1 MSSPACAMPFQ
12 SSFVSST
19 SEQHLLIVQYV
30 GVLFYSFN
38 KIQTEQ
44 LGLHS
49 LDLSQKEWLSIA
61 PYLCSLKYI
70 RIPPYP
76 TVRWK
81 QRIYDLATSSRL
93 EHVVLAAVFCN
104 VVELCIWWHAMPE
117 SIIVIKERLN
127 LGFSMCFL
135 VSSALDNCTD

>member
-1 MSSPACAMPFQ
+1 VYSIYCSAVGALYITISLLLINDAICIRSLQLKIYAHLSAMSSPACAMPFQ

-49 LDLSQKEWLSIA
+49 LDLKGVVVYCTLLVLFEVHTHTTIPNRQVEA
-61 PYLCSLKYI
+61 AYI
-70 RIPPYP
+70 
-76 TVRWK
+76 
-81 QRIYDLATSSRL
+81 
-93 EHVVLAAVFCN
+93 
-104 VVELCIWWHAMPE
+104 
-117 SIIVIKERLN
+117 
-127 LGFSMCFL
+127 
-135 VSSALDNCTD
+135 